1 MAGRVTDRASEG
13 EAGQARPE
21 TAPAPEGPGPRSG
34 MTEAEVGP
42 EAEAVERHK
51 AETEIAAGDVADDLA
66 DFA

>member
-1 MAGRVTDRASEG
+1 MAGRVTDRSSEG

-21 TAPAPEGPGPRSG
+21 TVPASERPVPRPR
-34 MTEAEVGP
+34 MTEAE
-42 EAEAVERHK
+42 AEAGERHK